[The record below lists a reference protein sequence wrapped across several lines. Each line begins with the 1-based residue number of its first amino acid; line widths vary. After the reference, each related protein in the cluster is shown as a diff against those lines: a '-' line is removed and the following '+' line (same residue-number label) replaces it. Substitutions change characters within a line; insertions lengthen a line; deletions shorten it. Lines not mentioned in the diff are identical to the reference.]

1 MWILLVEIAGALTA
15 LCGWFIFHAFGL
27 LLTGSVLI
35 AVFDA
40 LMSSSGGQLKSPGL
54 SLLLLAAG
62 AIVGGVSGYGILTA
76 ALLFFSIYSALF
88 LRLKLVLLVLA
99 VMNDE

>member
-1 MWILLVEIAGALTA
+1 MWILLVEIAGVLTA
-15 LCGWFIFHAFGL
+15 LCGWFVFHAFGL

-35 AVFDA
+35 AAFDA

-62 AIVGGVSGYGILTA
+62 TIAGAVSGYGIPAT
-76 ALLFFSIYSALF
+76 ALLFYTIYSALF
-88 LRLKLVLLVLA
+88 VVLKLVFLVLA
-99 VMNDE
+99 VMNEE